1 MIKGLA
7 AESIPGLGSQIPRLV
22 TLPYNQHLQLKLQ
35 QRQPQHPQQS
45 QQQQQQQQ
53 QHLRLTGQKKAIK
66 AKWEGIL
73 NPWRP
78 TVSHIPVC
86 RTIQM
91 QCTQNTHQRL
101 HQRQKD
107 LQRKRQQ
114 IIEER
119 DSFFENSFYSYS
131 SCSSSSSSSRSSSSS
146 SSSMSLSLSLFL
158 PFPYLNRHLMNAFGD
173 SKTKSVKSTMVKQKQ
188 VSSIPLQF
196 HRFNCSD
203 SRQVNI
209 PCQLMNRY
217 SLFMRQHRKPI
228 QLSAIRSCT
237 VLRLLQW
244 MQRHRHDNIQQL
256 AHSLPLPS
264 NPNPTWDESFLAEGG
279 LSQLVE
285 LILAC
290 NYLGVDPLLTHA
302 THYFDQL
309 MAQRCQAEQL
319 LLSGISQ
326 ILTEVHDS
334 KIINRQAA
342 APSSS
347 QSLVPMEP
355 ILVPKQTTFRHH
367 QCYHKR
373 I

>member
-1 MIKGLA
+1 MIKGF
-7 AESIPGLGSQIPRLV
+7 AEELIPGLGSQIPRLV
-22 TLPYNQHLQLKLQ
+22 MIPYNQHLQLQLQ
-35 QRQPQHPQQS
+35 QRQPQQS

-66 AKWEGIL
+66 TKWENIL
-73 NPWRP
+73 NPWRR
-78 TVSHIPVC
+78 TVSHIPVS

-101 HQRQKD
+101 HQRQKN

-119 DSFFENSFYSYS
+119 DSSFENSFYSYS
-131 SCSSSSSSSRSSSSS
+131 SCSSSSSSSRSSS

-173 SKTKSVKSTMVKQKQ
+173 PKTKSLKSTMVKPKQ
-188 VSSIPLQF
+188 VSSMPLQF
-196 HRFNCSD
+196 HLFNCSD

-256 AHSLPLPS
+256 AHSLPCPS

-302 THYFDQL
+302 THYFGQL
-309 MAQRCQAEQL
+309 MVQRCQAEQL

-334 KIINRQAA
+334 KIINRHVP

-347 QSLVPMEP
+347 PSLVPMET

-367 QCYHKR
+367 QC
-373 I
+373 